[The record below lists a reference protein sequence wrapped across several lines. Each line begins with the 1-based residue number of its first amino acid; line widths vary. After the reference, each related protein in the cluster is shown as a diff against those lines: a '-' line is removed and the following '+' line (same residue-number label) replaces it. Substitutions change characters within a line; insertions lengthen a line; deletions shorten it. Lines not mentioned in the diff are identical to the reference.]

1 MGGARRK
8 GVVLVRGT
16 LLAVA
21 LVLAC
26 WIGVFSPAAAQQA
39 SDPLRDLVSVGAPLV
54 ASAGMP
60 SAAERAMAAASL
72 AAPPASEVAGAAA
85 AGDSPVGEPGV
96 APAIGVPNP
105 FDIFSSLDPRT
116 WATAILDAVVELI
129 AGSMIEAIR
138 GFVDWASGLGDSSLN
153 IITRTPPAGTYE
165 STTVRALW
173 DLSRGIANASLAV
186 IVMWGG
192 FNVIVKQHLM
202 RSPYD
207 GVMEL
212 LPRILLAAIAANLSL
227 ELVRV
232 LVDLNN
238 ALAGAVGG
246 VGLPGY
252 DQATASQSGMAMVMV
267 AMTYAIVALLLT
279 FQMLMRLALICL
291 LIVVAP
297 VMVVTWVLPQTQ
309 GWVRWWAHLLPITVM
324 QQAVQVLVLRLG
336 TALMVEL
343 TPGSPSNALLT
354 LLLGIA
360 VCYLTLRVP
369 SMLSSQARYS
379 GLSSVVSLVVLSRA
393 ASGLGSRLGAGAGAR

>member
-1 MGGARRK
+1 
-8 GVVLVRGT
+8 VVLVRGT

-26 WIGVFSPAAAQQA
+26 WIGVSSPAAAQQA

-60 SAAERAMAAASL
+60 SAAGRAMAAASL
-72 AAPPASEVAGAAA
+72 AAPRANEVASAAV
-85 AGDSPVGEPGV
+85 AGDSPVGEAG
-96 APAIGVPNP
+96 AEPAIDVPNP

-153 IITRTPPAGTYE
+153 IITRTPPEGTYE

-267 AMTYAIVALLLT
+267 AVTYAIVALLLT

-393 ASGLGSRLGAGAGAR
+393 AGGLGARLGAGAGAR

>member
-21 LVLAC
+21 LVFAC
-26 WIGVFSPAAAQQA
+26 WIGVSSPAAAQQA

-72 AAPPASEVAGAAA
+72 AVPRANDAASPAVAGA
-85 AGDSPVGEPGV
+85 SPVGETGSD
-96 APAIGVPNP
+96 PAVGVPNP

-153 IITRTPPAGTYE
+153 IITRTPAAGTYE

-212 LPRILLAAIAANLSL
+212 LPRVLLAAIAANLSL

-232 LVDLNN
+232 LIDLNN

-267 AMTYAIVALLLT
+267 AVTYAIVALLLT

-343 TPGSPSNALLT
+343 TPGSTSNALLT

-393 ASGLGSRLGAGAGAR
+393 AGGLGARLGAGAGAR

>member
-1 MGGARRK
+1 M
-8 GVVLVRGT
+8 
-16 LLAVA
+16 
-21 LVLAC
+21 
-26 WIGVFSPAAAQQA
+26 
-39 SDPLRDLVSVGAPLV
+39 
-54 ASAGMP
+54 
-60 SAAERAMAAASL
+60 
-72 AAPPASEVAGAAA
+72 
-85 AGDSPVGEPGV
+85 
-96 APAIGVPNP
+96 
-105 FDIFSSLDPRT
+105 
-116 WATAILDAVVELI
+116 
-129 AGSMIEAIR
+129 
-138 GFVDWASGLGDSSLN
+138 
-153 IITRTPPAGTYE
+153 
-165 STTVRALW
+165 
-173 DLSRGIANASLAV
+173 
-186 IVMWGG
+186 
-192 FNVIVKQHLM
+192 
-202 RSPYD
+202 
-207 GVMEL
+207 
-212 LPRILLAAIAANLSL
+212 LAAIAANLSL

-232 LVDLNN
+232 LIDLNN

-267 AMTYAIVALLLT
+267 AVTYAIVALLLT

-343 TPGSPSNALLT
+343 TPGSASNALLT

-393 ASGLGSRLGAGAGAR
+393 AGGLGARLGAGAGAR

>member
-1 MGGARRK
+1 MGGASRK

-16 LLAVA
+16 LLVVAV
-21 LVLAC
+21 VLTC
-26 WIGVFSPAAAQQA
+26 WVGVPTPAAAQQA

-60 SAAERAMAAASL
+60 SAAAPAAAGASL
-72 AAPPASEVAGAAA
+72 VVPRAGAAA
-85 AGDSPVGEPGV
+85 VLAAGAAPGV
-96 APAIGVPNP
+96 LTGAAPAIGVPNP

-129 AGSMIEAIR
+129 AGSLIEAIR
-138 GFVDWASGLGDSSLN
+138 GFVDWASGFGDSSLN

-173 DLSRGIANASLAV
+173 DLSRGVANASLAV

-232 LVDLNN
+232 LIDLNN

-267 AMTYAIVALLLT
+267 AVTYAIVALLLT

-324 QQAVQVLVLRLG
+324 QQA
-336 TALMVEL
+336 
-343 TPGSPSNALLT
+343 
-354 LLLGIA
+354 I
-360 VCYLTLRVP
+360 
-369 SMLSSQARYS
+369 
-379 GLSSVVSLVVLSRA
+379 
-393 ASGLGSRLGAGAGAR
+393 